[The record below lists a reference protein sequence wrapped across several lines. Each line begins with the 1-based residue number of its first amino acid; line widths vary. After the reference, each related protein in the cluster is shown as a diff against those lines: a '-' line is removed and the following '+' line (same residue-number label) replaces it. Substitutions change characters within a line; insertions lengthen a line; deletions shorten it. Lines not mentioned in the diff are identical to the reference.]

1 MEKCSNC
8 DREIGKLEQAFVFK
22 GNIVCREC
30 DLCLGPARE
39 DNNSELRVFEIRKQ
53 SLAYAIRISEP
64 LSTLKRLDTLASRYN
79 IAHRG
84 AGGYGLEFAKHLD
97 GYEKVAIPLKEAYF
111 YKFEI
116 IVGRLI
122 VETGEKEQRRK
133 TQEAKIKVWQKTKE
147 ELLQGFNEFKYDL
160 QGLKE
165 KVDYFTKQIDAGIE
179 NINQGYDSRIMVR
192 YKNAGDL

>member
-1 MEKCSNC
+1 MEKCTNC
-8 DREIGKLEQAFVFK
+8 DREIGKLEQAFVFR
-22 GNIVCREC
+22 GNIVCGDC
-30 DLCLGPARE
+30 NLCLEPARRVG
-39 DNNSELRVFEIRKQ
+39 NSELAAIEIRRQ
-53 SLAYAIRISEP
+53 SLAYAVRIMET

-97 GYEKVAIPLKEAYF
+97 GYEKVAIPLKKAYF

-147 ELLQGFNEFKYDL
+147 EILRGFNEFKYDL

-165 KVDYFTKQIDAGIE
+165 RVDYFTKQIDVGIE